1 MSRSIDHLAV
11 SAIGSMER
19 GAIVGSGCL
28 NGSHLI
34 NIAIGRSHVCYWCA
48 IHRKI
53 AFLDARHGACSSA
66 MSTEKRITL
75 MKKGACFICEKP
87 GHMARDHDEYVKK
100 IGRAHV

>member
-1 MSRSIDHLAV
+1 MSHSIDHLAV

-34 NIAIGRSHVCYWCA
+34 IIDIGRSHVCYWCA

-53 AFLDARHGACSSA
+53 AFLDARHRACSSA
-66 MSTEKRITL
+66 TSPSNTALSARTNEGCTNPNCKAKKHTTL
-75 MKKGACFICEKP
+75 MTASVVP
-87 GHMARDHDEYVKK
+87 A
-100 IGRAHV
+100 